1 MHPSDIDVHVQTAY
15 VAEQSAPERKIS
27 TFSYTITI
35 HNRGDAPAQLIAR
48 YWKIEDAEGPQD
60 EVRGLGVVG
69 QQPLLAPGERFE
81 YTSGCRLRGDQGS
94 MEGYYRFVTEAGEP
108 FDVPIPRFVMHA
120 AQGSGHRVLH

>member
-1 MHPSDIDVHVQTAY
+1 MHPSDIDVHVQTAF
-15 VAEQSAPERKIS
+15 VADQSAPERGIF

-48 YWKIEDAEGPQD
+48 HWRIEDAKGPQD

-81 YTSGCRLRGDQGS
+81 YTSGCRLRGDTGS
-94 MEGYYRFVTEAGEP
+94 MQGFYRFVTEEGEP
-108 FDVPIPRFVMHA
+108 FDVPVPRFDMHA
-120 AQGSGHRVLH
+120 EQGGSHRVLH